1 MTKSMDTSDLLM
13 AEATAIVCT
22 IINKEK
28 TKAELRNPSF
38 KTKLVQNCFMGDTKM
53 IQFASYSKNTGLMKD
68 ISETKN

>member
-1 MTKSMDTSDLLM
+1 MDTSELLM
-13 AEATAIVCT
+13 AVDTAIVRT
-22 IINKEK
+22 IIKKGK
-28 TKAELRNPSF
+28 TKAESRNPSF